1 MKSIK
6 KNTKLSINISKE
18 DDDNNFLYCWDKF
31 GDRPNKIKMYNSYS
45 KKDFNEV
52 IDKYTIEKS
61 FSSEVVPADEF
72 NIINDVYF
80 IKVSE
85 TIYISYILLD
95 RESDSSFIHEI
106 SFYFKSYQ
114 DDSELVDKISN
125 ELSDCQ
131 IDFDD
136 DDESGC
142 KLNTIYIAPTGLEVE
157 PISRINLDDNIEL
170 YYNEKT
176 IKSIDKL
183 CKTIKKS
190 DKGLSIIYG
199 ERGTG
204 KTSIIS
210 HISEK
215 VDRIVIYIP
224 NSLLEAT
231 LNNSE
236 FRSFLKKYHK
246 PIIVIDDC
254 EMIFNELFTKSN
266 IYVNNLLQMVEG
278 LLSDSIQVNIITIFN
293 VDDDAEID
301 HALLDSNSLL
311 DVIEFE
317 YLSKEESNDLS
328 KHLNHSKKYKNK
340 TKLVDIIKKTNSKEY
355 KKIGLQ

>member
-1 MKSIK
+1 MKSVK
-6 KNTKLSINISKE
+6 KNTKISINISKD
-18 DDDNNFLYCWDKF
+18 DDDNNFLYCWNKF
-31 GDRPNKIKMYNSYS
+31 DDRPNKIKIYQSYS
-45 KKDFNEV
+45 KNDFNEV
-52 IDKYTIEKS
+52 IDKYTLEKS
-61 FSSEVVPADEF
+61 FSSEIIPADDF
-72 NIINDVYF
+72 NIINDIYF

-85 TIYISYILLD
+85 SIYISYILLD
-95 RESDSSFIHEI
+95 RESELSFISDI

-114 DDSELVDKISN
+114 DDSKLVDEITNALN
-125 ELSDCQ
+125 ECQ
-131 IDFDD
+131 IDL
-136 DDESGC
+136 DEEEESVS
-142 KLNTIYIAPTGLEVE
+142 KLNTIYISPNGLELE
-157 PISRINLDDNIEL
+157 PIMKSNLDDNLEL
-170 YYNEKT
+170 YYSEKT
-176 IKSIDKL
+176 LKSISKL
-183 CKTIKKS
+183 CKNIKRS
-190 DKGLSIIYG
+190 DKGLSILYG

-204 KTSIIS
+204 KTNIINY
-210 HISEK
+210 ITDK

-236 FRSFLKKYHK
+236 FRNFLKKFHK

-278 LLSDSIQVNIITIFN
+278 LLSDTIKVNIITIFN
-293 VDDDAEID
+293 IEDDTEID
-301 HALLDSNSLL
+301 HALLDSNALL

-328 KHLNHSKKYKNK
+328 VHLNHNKKYKNK
-340 TKLVDIIKKTNSKEY
+340 TKLVDIIKKTSSKEY

>member
-6 KNTKLSINISKE
+6 KTTKLSINISNE
-18 DDDNNFLYCWDKF
+18 GDDNNFLYCWDKF
-31 GDRPNKIKMYNSYS
+31 GDRPNKIRIYQSYS
-45 KKDFNEV
+45 KNDFNEV
-52 IDKYTIEKS
+52 IDKYTIDKS
-61 FSSEVVPADEF
+61 FSSEVIPADEF
-72 NIINDVYF
+72 NIVNDIYF

-106 SFYFKSYQ
+106 SFYFKNYQ
-114 DDSELVDKISN
+114 DDSELVDEITN
-125 ELSDCQ
+125 ALSECE

-136 DDESGC
+136 DEESIC
-142 KLNTIYIAPTGLEVE
+142 KLNTIYISPNGLEIE
-157 PISRINLDDNIEL
+157 PITRVNLDENVDL
-170 YYNEKT
+170 FFNEKT
-176 IKSIDKL
+176 LKSVNKL
-183 CKTIKKS
+183 CKSIKKS
-190 DKGLSIIYG
+190 DKGLSILYG
-199 ERGTG
+199 QRGSG
-204 KTSIIS
+204 KTSIINY
-210 HISEK
+210 ITDK

-236 FRSFLKKYHK
+236 FKSFLKKFHK

-254 EMIFNELFTKSN
+254 EMIFNELFSKSN

-293 VDDDAEID
+293 VDDEDEID
-301 HALLDSNSLL
+301 HVLLECNSLI
-311 DVIEFE
+311 DAIEFE
-317 YLSKEESNDLS
+317 YLNEEESNDLS
-328 KHLNHSKKYKNK
+328 KHLGHNKKYKNK
-340 TKLVDIIKKTNSKEY
+340 TKLIDIIRKAHSKEY

>member
-1 MKSIK
+1 MKSVK

-18 DDDNNFLYCWDKF
+18 DGDNNFLYCWDKF
-31 GDRPNKIKMYNSYS
+31 GDRPNKIKIYQTYS
-45 KKDFNEV
+45 KDDFNEV

-61 FSSEVVPADEF
+61 FSSEIIPADEF
-72 NIINDVYF
+72 NIINDIYF

-85 TIYISYILLD
+85 TIYISYTLLD
-95 RESDSSFIHEI
+95 RESDLSFIHEI

-114 DDSELVDKISN
+114 DDSKLVDEITNALN
-125 ELSDCQ
+125 EFQ

-136 DDESGC
+136 EEESGS

-157 PISRINLDDNIEL
+157 PIKRITSDDNLDL
-170 YYNEKT
+170 YYSEKT
-176 IKSIDKL
+176 FKSINKL
-183 CKTIKKS
+183 CKTIKRS
-190 DKGLSIIYG
+190 DKGLSILYG

-204 KTSIIS
+204 KTNIIS
-210 HISEK
+210 YITDK
-215 VDRIVIYIP
+215 IDRIVIYIP

-236 FRSFLKKYHK
+236 FRSFLKKFHK

-254 EMIFNELFTKSN
+254 EILLNELFTKSN

-278 LLSDSIQVNIITIFN
+278 LLSDSIQLNIITIFN
-293 VDDDAEID
+293 IDDESEID
-301 HALLDSNSLL
+301 HALLDSNALL

>member
-1 MKSIK
+1 MKSVK

-18 DDDNNFLYCWDKF
+18 DNDNNFLYCWDKF

-45 KKDFNEV
+45 KNDFNEV

-72 NIINDVYF
+72 NIINDIYF

>member
-1 MKSIK
+1 
-6 KNTKLSINISKE
+6 
-18 DDDNNFLYCWDKF
+18 
-31 GDRPNKIKMYNSYS
+31 
-45 KKDFNEV
+45 
-52 IDKYTIEKS
+52 
-61 FSSEVVPADEF
+61 
-72 NIINDVYF
+72 
-80 IKVSE
+80 
-85 TIYISYILLD
+85 LLD

-114 DDSELVDKISN
+114 DDSELVDEISN
-125 ELSDCQ
+125 TLSDCQ
-131 IDFDD
+131 VDFDD
-136 DDESGC
+136 EEESGC

-157 PISRINLDDNIEL
+157 PISRINLDDNTEL

-176 IKSIDKL
+176 MKSVNKL

-190 DKGLSIIYG
+190 DKGLSILYG

-210 HISEK
+210 YISDRI
-215 VDRIVIYIP
+215 DRIVIYIP

-231 LNNSE
+231 LNNSD

-293 VDDDAEID
+293 VDDETEID

-317 YLSKEESNDLS
+317 YLSEEESNDLS

-340 TKLVDIIKKTNSKEY
+340 AKLVDIIKKTNSKEY